1 MQGYFACNLLP
12 SLRIFHGKYCAVIIF
27 VILPAFSFYRNYI
40 YGRRNFVSANK
51 RWRECDRDQSFFC
64 FHIYIISCFEK
75 LSDAHKASCWGRKIS
90 FSKEIKWI
98 MRVIAQDVR
107 LCLRHAELSLARGFG
122 NRDGGMG
129 RAREGV
135 REGWHGAWFRTGLVP
150 GHDTSGPVYPQR
162 AHTQCSKHMSGKCCC
177 VFWSCHII
185 YITVLYKL
193 KAICRFVAKQ

>member
-12 SLRIFHGKYCAVIIF
+12 SLRISHGKYCAVIIF
-27 VILPAFSFYRNYI
+27 VILPAFSFCRNYI

-75 LSDAHKASCWGRKIS
+75 LSDASCWGRKIS
-90 FSKEIKWI
+90 FSKEIKWV

-122 NRDGGMG
+122 SRDGGMG
-129 RAREGV
+129 RASERGREWGKAGMEPGSGLAWSQATTPLAPFTPSV
-135 REGWHGAWFRTGLVP
+135 RTRTHSALNTCQENAAVCFEAA
-150 GHDTSGPVYPQR
+150 T
-162 AHTQCSKHMSGKCCC
+162 
-177 VFWSCHII
+177 
-185 YITVLYKL
+185 
-193 KAICRFVAKQ
+193 